1 MAKVPPVSA
10 PIEPAPIQIPSLRI
24 DLIHIRLIGDSPLIC
39 HAWSDK
45 AKRMMLDKQMKKAK
59 QAKDAKSPEQD
70 FQDSL
75 YPLPEGGYGFPSV
88 AFKSAAVSAC
98 RFADGVK
105 MTVAKGAF
113 HLKGDMVRIEGTP
126 TPRED
131 MVRIAM
137 GTADIRY
144 RGEFREWSADLA
156 IRFNASVL
164 SAEQITNLFNMAG
177 FGVGVGEWRP
187 ERSGSFGMFHVATG
201 ADRA

>member
-1 MAKVPPVSA
+1 MAKAPKASPPV
-10 PIEPAPIQIPSLRI
+10 EPAPVEIPSLRI

-59 QAKDAKSPEQD
+59 QARDAKSPEQD

-98 RFADGVK
+98 RFGDGMK

-113 HLKGDMVRIEGTP
+113 HLKGDMVRINGEP
-126 TPRED
+126 TSRVD
-131 MVRIAM
+131 MVRIAL

-144 RGEFREWSADLA
+144 RGEFKDWSADLA

-164 SAEQITNLFNMAG
+164 SPAQIINLFNMAG

-201 ADRA
+201 ADHA